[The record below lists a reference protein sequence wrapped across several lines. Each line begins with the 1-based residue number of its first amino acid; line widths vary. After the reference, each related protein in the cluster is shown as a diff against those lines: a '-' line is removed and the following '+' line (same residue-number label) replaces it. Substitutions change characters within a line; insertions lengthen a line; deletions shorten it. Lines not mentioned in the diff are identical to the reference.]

1 MGALC
6 MCEKRYKIVIDITK
20 DKQEAYISLIED
32 LNGIIITSDAI
43 INELNKYNICY
54 GINYDNIDYACKNP
68 EKCNRLLIAK
78 GIKPKDGENGKIIF
92 EIDLENSAAPKVL
105 ENGRVDF
112 KNLELFK
119 NIRKDMVIARKINP
133 TEGEAGINIFG
144 KKVEPMRGKD
154 VKLPAGKNTIIKNNL
169 LIAAIDGHVSYFNG
183 KIDVNPILELKEVD
197 TSIGNIKTVASV
209 KISGN
214 VKSGFTVESNGD
226 IEVFG
231 VVEASTI
238 IANGNIII
246 HRGVQGNGKAKIVSG
261 GNISSR
267 YLQNCDAEAQGNI
280 YSEAIIYSNVKCS
293 SSVKVLGAKGQIIG
307 SKVIAANEIVA
318 VNVGS
323 KMSNQTELQAGILP
337 QIRLKVSEIT
347 AKIAQNSANIDKI
360 EKIIKYLGKFSDL
373 PDDKRELYIKAK
385 ASLNELKNKNQ
396 ELTLELDKLNKEIK
410 NSNYGIIKISGIV
423 FPGTKIVIDDA
434 ILNVKEPIKY
444 SMFVREG
451 ADIKLLPLV

>member
-1 MGALC
+1 
-6 MCEKRYKIVIDITK
+6 MCERRYKIVIDITK

-32 LNGIIITSDAI
+32 INGVVITSDAI
-43 INELNKYNICY
+43 KNELNKYNICY
-54 GINYDNIDYACKNP
+54 GINYDIIDNVCKNP
-68 EKCNRLLIAK
+68 EKCYKLLIAK
-78 GIKPKDGENGKIIF
+78 GTEPKNGENGKIIF
-92 EIDLENSAAPKVL
+92 EINLENNAAPKVL

-119 NIRKDMVIARKINP
+119 NIQRGQVIARKINP

-144 KKVEPMRGKD
+144 KKVEPIHGKD
-154 VKLPAGKNTIIKNNL
+154 VKLPAGKNTIIENNL
-169 LIAAIDGHVSYFNG
+169 LIATIDGHVSYSST
-183 KIDVNPILELKEVD
+183 KIDVNPILEIKEVD
-197 TSIGNIKTVASV
+197 TSIGNVKSVASIKV
-209 KISGN
+209 TGN

-226 IEVFG
+226 IEILG

-238 IANGNIII
+238 IANGNVII
-246 HRGVQGNGKAKIVSG
+246 HRGVQGNGKAKIISG

-267 YLQNCDAEAQGNI
+267 YLQSCDVEAQGNI
-280 YSEAIIYSNVKCS
+280 FSEAIIYSNVKCN
-293 SSVKVLGAKGQIIG
+293 SSVKLLGPKGQIIG
-307 SKVIAANEIVA
+307 SKVIAANEIIA

-323 KMSNQTELQAGILP
+323 KMSNQTELQVGILP
-337 QIRLKVSEIT
+337 QTRLKISEIT
-347 AKIAQNSANIDKI
+347 AKIEQNNISINKI
-360 EKIIKYLGKFSDL
+360 EKIINYLGKFNNL
-373 PDDKRELYIKAK
+373 PDDKRELYIRAK

-396 ELTLELDKLNKEIK
+396 ELALELGRLNREIK

-451 ADIKLLPLV
+451 ADIKLLPLI